1 MVTLEALMQAGVNED
16 EAKRIMEL
24 VRQSEP
30 EQEPTEPEQE
40 PTEPEQEPAEPAQE
54 PVESEQESTEPEQE
68 PTEPAQEPVEPEQEP
83 TEPEQEPAEPE
94 TPPAEAAPT
103 PDYAAENT
111 ALRARLIESELRA
124 AGMAAG
130 VRPER
135 LRTLAR
141 LADTSQVDV
150 TAENAAQQIAEAVAT
165 ALKEVPELAAT
176 PFAAGSL
183 GAHPRESS
191 RLADPFARGLMGQ

>member
-24 VRQSEP
+24 VRRSEPDQEPAEP
-30 EQEPTEPEQE
+30 EQEPTEPD
-40 PTEPEQEPAEPAQE
+40 QEPA
-54 PVESEQESTEPEQE
+54 EPEQE
-68 PTEPAQEPVEPEQEP
+68 PTESDQNP
-83 TEPEQEPAEPE
+83 TEPDQNPTEPDQESTEPE
-94 TPPAEAAPT
+94 TPPVEVTPT
-103 PDYAAENT
+103 PDYAAENA

-135 LRTLAR
+135 LHTLAR

-150 TAENAAQQIAEAVAT
+150 TGENAAQQIAGAVAA

-183 GAHPRESS
+183 GAQPREPS
-191 RLADPFARGLMGQ
+191 RPADPFARGLMGQ